1 MVCLQV
7 KRNDEMSDQPKI
19 SILANS
25 PVSSHPDHCLSLSIK
40 SYDLKKKTMN
50 SIRASFTLCLQ
61 NTTFILND
69 SLIHY
74 PIPKN

>member
-40 SYDLKKKTMN
+40 SYDLKKKN
-50 SIRASFTLCLQ
+50 HEFDQ
-61 NTTFILND
+61 GFIH
-69 SLIHY
+69 SLPAKHNFYI
-74 PIPKN
+74 K